1 MGLGKTV
8 QVASFLGAMAASRQ
22 LKGVL
27 IISPATMLQHW
38 LSELAVWAPGLRRV
52 LIHSSGDTNGNTS
65 LDTPTRNLN
74 NQASAIFGN
83 LQKWLKRARADC
95 VHERIQD
102 PHGTGNGDDDEP
114 DDSFC
119 GTGYAVVTTYEHVR
133 RNQNIYVNHRWSYVV
148 MDEAQK
154 IRNPQADITLAV
166 KRLRT
171 PHRIAMTGTPIQVRF
186 LLCVSFEYQINWA
199 IC

>member
-1 MGLGKTV
+1 
-8 QVASFLGAMAASRQ
+8 MAASRM

-52 LIHSSGDTNGNTS
+52 LIHASGDTNIDALEIPN
-65 LDTPTRNLN
+65 RNIV
-74 NQASAIFGN
+74 NQGPAILQN
-83 LQKWLKRARADC
+83 LRKWLKRARRDC
-95 VHERIQD
+95 VYERIE
-102 PHGTGNGDDDEP
+102 HSGDDEDG
-114 DDSFC
+114 DSFC

-133 RNQNIYVNHRWSYVV
+133 RNQDTYVNHPWSYVV

-154 IRNPQADITLAV
+154 IRNPNADITLAV

-171 PHRIAMTGTPIQVRF
+171 PHRIAMTGTPIQNDLR
-186 LLCVSFEYQINWA
+186 
-199 IC
+199 

>member
-1 MGLGKTV
+1 
-8 QVASFLGAMAASRQ
+8 MAASRQ

-38 LSELAVWAPGLRRV
+38 LSELAIWAPGLRRV
-52 LIHSSGDTNGNTS
+52 LIHSSGDTNGKTS

-74 NQASAIFGN
+74 NQASAIFSN

-95 VHERIQD
+95 LHERIYD
-102 PHGTGNGDDDEP
+102 PSGAGNGDDDAP

-133 RNQNIYVNHRWSYVV
+133 RNQDIYVNHRWSYVV

-166 KRLRT
+166 KRLKT
-171 PHRIAMTGTPIQVRF
+171 PHRIAMTGTPIQVCFRISFVCSYTSSFKKLTLCLF
-186 LLCVSFEYQINWA
+186 LSSMFLP
-199 IC
+199 